1 MGKGLFVN
9 YGPSSGT
16 NYETASTQVFRGIP
30 EVFVDVPSIMRQA
43 GYEAGIRAASKI
55 LVRMSRYHAQL
66 AKTAKNQTLTV
77 NGEEYVNTIAKAFAQ
92 AGTEIRK
99 LLK

>member
-1 MGKGLFVN
+1 MSLYN
-9 YGPSSGT
+9 PL
-16 NYETASTQVFRGIP
+16 ETGIGQMFRGLP
-30 EVFVDVPSIMRQA
+30 DFDVDVPSIMRQA

-55 LVRMSRYHAQL
+55 LVRMSRYHARL

-77 NGEEYVNTIAKAFAQ
+77 TGEEYVNTIAAAFAQ